1 MAINKNHEFGDLDG
15 VKCSIVEKDISTER
29 VEFLKKILEYNNY
42 TVVVLKSPPP
52 KAAPAKPAVPAAED
66 SANKEEPSTPAP
78 PTPETFT
85 LGVTDLMFN
94 AINAIFG
101 RQLRTA
107 TGHIVTQAYW
117 YQREMEPND
126 EIPYYEKKV

>member
-15 VKCSIVEKDISTER
+15 VKCSIVEKDISSER

-42 TVVVLKSPPP
+42 TVVVVKSPPP
-52 KAAPAKPAVPAAED
+52 KAAPAKPVAEGQPA
-66 SANKEEPSTPAP
+66 PPPP

-85 LGVTDLMFN
+85 IGVTDLMFN

-101 RQLRTA
+101 RQLRTPS
-107 TGHIVTQAYW
+107 GHIVTQAYW
-117 YQREMEPND
+117 YQQEREAHD
-126 EIPYYEKKV
+126 EIPYFEKKS